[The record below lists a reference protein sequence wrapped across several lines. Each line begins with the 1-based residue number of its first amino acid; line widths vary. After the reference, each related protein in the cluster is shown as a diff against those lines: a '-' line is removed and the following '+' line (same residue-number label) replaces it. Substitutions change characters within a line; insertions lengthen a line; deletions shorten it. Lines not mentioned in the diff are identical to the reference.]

1 MREENKKR
9 SYTREKKE
17 SSFSGTKKANQKP
30 KDTGIIVQLFFILFD
45 EQHIILSRSAC
56 SNNNNDD
63 DEYFAILPSKTTL
76 CA

>member
-30 KDTGIIVQLFFILFD
+30 KDTGIVQLFFILFD